1 MLASP
6 DRDSRSATHCGR
18 RAPKHYRCQNS
29 GANSVTRSASKDDAL
44 VFTYDNGEKALSAA
58 KKAIKGHP
66 DYRFHRSRLSDGTDC
81 FEVVSGKKVP

>member
-6 DRDSRSATHCGR
+6 DRDCRSATHCGR

-29 GANSVTRSASKDDAL
+29 GANSVTRSASNDDAL

-58 KKAIKGHP
+58 KKAIKGP
-66 DYRFHRSRLSDGTDC
+66 LITVFTAPGFQTAPTALR
-81 FEVVSGKKVP
+81 